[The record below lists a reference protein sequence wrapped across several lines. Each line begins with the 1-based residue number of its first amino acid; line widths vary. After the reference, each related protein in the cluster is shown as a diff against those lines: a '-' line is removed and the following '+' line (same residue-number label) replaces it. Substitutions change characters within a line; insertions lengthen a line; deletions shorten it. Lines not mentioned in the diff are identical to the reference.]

1 MVKREDA
8 RVLRTKKTI
17 EEATV
22 SLITSQPDFSIT
34 TLLNRAQVTR
44 GTFYKYYKNKE
55 HLISEVNNNLL
66 VEFTQHI
73 QGQFRVAKMIQA
85 ISARAAFYNA
95 VLNLHSDGI
104 YFATLMSRMR
114 TQMLT
119 QLGNLEDEAYHRQ
132 MVYQWEAVIG
142 AFWALIS
149 KWLLDNMDL
158 DQVALLQEFTD
169 ILRVNTT
176 AVSQTGLNLFDFDM
190 INWDCDARSWRNI

>member
-1 MVKREDA
+1 MIKKEDA
-8 RVLRTKKTI
+8 RVLRTRKAI
-17 EEATV
+17 EEATI
-22 SLITSQPDFSIT
+22 SLLTAQPDFSIT

-44 GTFYKYYKNKE
+44 GTFYKYYQNKE
-55 HLISEVNNNLL
+55 HLISEVNNSLL
-66 VEFTQHI
+66 LEFTQHI
-73 QGQFRVAKMIQA
+73 QGHFRVAKMVQA

-119 QLGNLEDEAYHRQ
+119 QLTSLEDEARHRK

-149 KWLLDNMDL
+149 KWLLENMDL
-158 DQVALLQEFTD
+158 DQTALLQEFSD

-176 AVSQTGLNLFDFDM
+176 AATQTGLNLFDFEV
-190 INWDCDARSWRNI
+190 NS

>member
-8 RVLRTKKTI
+8 RVLRTKKAI

-104 YFATLMSRMR
+104 YFTTLMSRMR

-119 QLGNLEDEAYHRQ
+119 QLGNLEDEVYHRQ

-142 AFWALIS
+142 AF
-149 KWLLDNMDL
+149 
-158 DQVALLQEFTD
+158 
-169 ILRVNTT
+169 
-176 AVSQTGLNLFDFDM
+176 
-190 INWDCDARSWRNI
+190 

>member
-1 MVKREDA
+1 MIKKEDA
-8 RVLRTKKTI
+8 RVLRTKKAI
-17 EEATV
+17 EEATI
-22 SLITSQPDFSIT
+22 SLLTAQPDFSIT

-44 GTFYKYYKNKE
+44 GTFYKYYQNKE
-55 HLISEVNNNLL
+55 HLISEVNNSLL
-66 VEFTQHI
+66 LEFTQHI
-73 QGQFRVAKMIQA
+73 QGHFRVAKMVQT

-119 QLGNLEDEAYHRQ
+119 QLTSIEDEARHRK

-149 KWLLDNMDL
+149 KWLLENMDL
-158 DQVALLQEFTD
+158 DQTALLQEFSD

-176 AVSQTGLNLFDFDM
+176 AATQTGLNLFDFEV
-190 INWDCDARSWRNI
+190 NS

>member
-1 MVKREDA
+1 
-8 RVLRTKKTI
+8 
-17 EEATV
+17 
-22 SLITSQPDFSIT
+22 
-34 TLLNRAQVTR
+34 
-44 GTFYKYYKNKE
+44 
-55 HLISEVNNNLL
+55 
-66 VEFTQHI
+66 
-73 QGQFRVAKMIQA
+73 
-85 ISARAAFYNA
+85 
-95 VLNLHSDGI
+95 
-104 YFATLMSRMR
+104 MSRMR

-190 INWDCDARSWRNI
+190 TN

>member
-1 MVKREDA
+1 MIKKEDA
-8 RVLRTKKTI
+8 RVLRTKKAI
-17 EEATV
+17 EEATI
-22 SLITSQPDFSIT
+22 SLLTAQPDFSIT

-44 GTFYKYYKNKE
+44 GTFYKYYQNKE
-55 HLISEVNNNLL
+55 HLISEVNNSLL
-66 VEFTQHI
+66 LEFTQHI
-73 QGQFRVAKMIQA
+73 QGHFRVAKMVQA

-119 QLGNLEDEAYHRQ
+119 QLTSLEDEARHRK

-149 KWLLDNMDL
+149 KWLLENMDL
-158 DQVALLQEFTD
+158 DQTALLQEFSD

-176 AVSQTGLNLFDFDM
+176 AATQTGLNLFDFEV
-190 INWDCDARSWRNI
+190 NS

>member
-8 RVLRTKKTI
+8 RVLRTKKVI

-34 TLLNRAQVTR
+34 TLLSRAQVTR

-190 INWDCDARSWRNI
+190 TN

>member
-190 INWDCDARSWRNI
+190 IN

>member
-1 MVKREDA
+1 MIKKEDA
-8 RVLRTKKTI
+8 RVLRTKKAI
-17 EEATV
+17 EEATI
-22 SLITSQPDFSIT
+22 SLLTAQPDFSIT

-44 GTFYKYYKNKE
+44 GTFYKYYQNKE
-55 HLISEVNNNLL
+55 HLISEVNNSLL
-66 VEFTQHI
+66 LEFTQHI
-73 QGQFRVAKMIQA
+73 QGHFRLAKMVQA

-119 QLGNLEDEAYHRQ
+119 QLTSIEDEARHRK

-149 KWLLDNMDL
+149 KWLLENMDL
-158 DQVALLQEFTD
+158 DQTALLQEFSD

-176 AVSQTGLNLFDFDM
+176 AATQTGLNLFDFEV
-190 INWDCDARSWRNI
+190 NS

>member
-142 AFWALIS
+142 ACWALIS

-190 INWDCDARSWRNI
+190 IN

>member
-1 MVKREDA
+1 MIKKEDA
-8 RVLRTKKTI
+8 RVLRTRKAI
-17 EEATV
+17 EEATI
-22 SLITSQPDFSIT
+22 SLLTAQPDFSIT

-44 GTFYKYYKNKE
+44 GTFYKYYQNKE
-55 HLISEVNNNLL
+55 HLISEVNNSLL
-66 VEFTQHI
+66 LEFTQHI
-73 QGQFRVAKMIQA
+73 QGHFRVAKMVQA

-119 QLGNLEDEAYHRQ
+119 QLTSIEDEARHRK

-149 KWLLDNMDL
+149 KWLLENMDL
-158 DQVALLQEFTD
+158 DQTALLQEFSD

-176 AVSQTGLNLFDFDM
+176 AATQTGLNLFDFEV
-190 INWDCDARSWRNI
+190 NS

>member
-1 MVKREDA
+1 M
-8 RVLRTKKTI
+8 
-17 EEATV
+17 
-22 SLITSQPDFSIT
+22 
-34 TLLNRAQVTR
+34 TR

-190 INWDCDARSWRNI
+190 TN

>member
-8 RVLRTKKTI
+8 RVLRTKKAI

-22 SLITSQPDFSIT
+22 NLITSQPDFSIT

-190 INWDCDARSWRNI
+190 IN

>member
-1 MVKREDA
+1 MVKKEDA
-8 RVLRTKKTI
+8 RVLRTKKAI

-22 SLITSQPDFSIT
+22 SLLTAQPDFSIT

-55 HLISEVNNNLL
+55 HLISEVNNSLL
-66 VEFTQHI
+66 LEFTQHI

-119 QLGNLEDEAYHRQ
+119 QLTGLENEANHRK
-132 MVYQWEAVIG
+132 MVYQWESVIG

-149 KWLLDNMDL
+149 KWLLENMDL
-158 DQVALLQEFTD
+158 DQTVLLQEFAD
-169 ILRVNTT
+169 ILRINTT
-176 AVSQTGLNLFDFDM
+176 AATQTGLGLFDFETS
-190 INWDCDARSWRNI
+190 N

>member
-1 MVKREDA
+1 MIKKEDA
-8 RVLRTKKTI
+8 RVLRTKKAI
-17 EEATV
+17 EEATI
-22 SLITSQPDFSIT
+22 SLLTAQPDFSIT

-44 GTFYKYYKNKE
+44 GTFYKYYQNKE
-55 HLISEVNNNLL
+55 HLISEVNNSLL
-66 VEFTQHI
+66 LEFTQHI
-73 QGQFRVAKMIQA
+73 QGHFRVAKMVHA

-119 QLGNLEDEAYHRQ
+119 QLTSIEDEARHRK

-149 KWLLDNMDL
+149 KWLLENMDL
-158 DQVALLQEFTD
+158 DQTALLQEFSD

-176 AVSQTGLNLFDFDM
+176 AATQTGLNLFDFEV
-190 INWDCDARSWRNI
+190 NS

>member
-8 RVLRTKKTI
+8 RVLRTKKAI

-34 TLLNRAQVTR
+34 TLLSRAQVTR

-85 ISARAAFYNA
+85 VSARAAFYNA

-190 INWDCDARSWRNI
+190 TN

>member
-8 RVLRTKKTI
+8 RVLRTKKAI

-85 ISARAAFYNA
+85 ISARAAFY
-95 VLNLHSDGI
+95 
-104 YFATLMSRMR
+104 
-114 TQMLT
+114 
-119 QLGNLEDEAYHRQ
+119 
-132 MVYQWEAVIG
+132 
-142 AFWALIS
+142 
-149 KWLLDNMDL
+149 
-158 DQVALLQEFTD
+158 
-169 ILRVNTT
+169 
-176 AVSQTGLNLFDFDM
+176 
-190 INWDCDARSWRNI
+190 

>member
-1 MVKREDA
+1 MIKKEDA
-8 RVLRTKKTI
+8 RVLRTKKAI
-17 EEATV
+17 EEATI
-22 SLITSQPDFSIT
+22 SLLTAQPDFSIT

-44 GTFYKYYKNKE
+44 GTFYKYYQNKE
-55 HLISEVNNNLL
+55 HLISEVNNSLL
-66 VEFTQHI
+66 LEFTQHI
-73 QGQFRVAKMIQA
+73 QGHFRVAKMVQA

-119 QLGNLEDEAYHRQ
+119 QLTSIEDEARHRK

-149 KWLLDNMDL
+149 KWLLENMDL
-158 DQVALLQEFTD
+158 DQTALLQEFSD

-176 AVSQTGLNLFDFDM
+176 AATQTGLNLFDFEV
-190 INWDCDARSWRNI
+190 NS